1 MAAATLNDVIKTMQE
16 EGKQTRDTGANSL
29 RVAIDSLNMTVNA
42 LGNINNSLRFFTEA
56 FLENMKRSRREAL
69 LANNDRPELLA
80 LPENQ
85 SGAAVEDK
93 VAEDTSKKKG
103 IFGGIAAAIA
113 GIFGAKTLGGL
124 FKSISTNIF
133 GGLKEFFGRAF
144 KPSKIIKLLVRLV
157 ARLNP
162 ITAIVSGIIA
172 ALSGAISSFFESDKE
187 TLLGRIGDGILGAVG
202 QVIEFFSFGFIKK
215 EKFVE
220 FLQPLTDFIDDAGVW
235 ILKMIE
241 QPEIAL
247 DKAIAAFTR
256 VGIWISDFLG
266 DIWESLGLDDL
277 TKVLFGTKVSGKMV
291 SKFFQNLFSPKPE
304 EGYFSIVKLLIGVW
318 DTSKKAVETTASN
331 VSKFFTNLFS
341 STPEDGY
348 FSIAKVLSDLFTAAK
363 TTLIAGTESVSKFFS
378 SLFSLSPA
386 EGYFSIAKVLSDLFT
401 SAKTTLIAGKE
412 SVSKF
417 FSNLFAE
424 KPQEGYF
431 SVRKVL
437 SDLFTAAKTTLIA
450 GKESVSKFFTNL
462 FAEKPEEGY
471 FSIRKVLSDLFT
483 NAKTTLLA
491 GKDTVVKIFS
501 NLFSS
506 APEDGYFSVVKM
518 VIDAFNSVSNLAETF
533 YTKVQNLVAENIVD
547 PIGNAFTSAGR
558 FMSSLPDR
566 IMLTIEEIWVKTMAN
581 LKIGFIKFAD
591 FITLLPKRIEL
602 AARELLYDKSEGLV
616 GSRKGLD
623 EARASLAEAGKGSQA
638 NIDAIT
644 AKKAADLE
652 AIRLK
657 KAALDTDAITPK
669 KDTDLEAAQLKKAA
683 LDKDAQAATPVIVSK
698 GGDTNYMG
706 DVYNGPVTS
715 APTVNQG
722 HPGGYSSQLPTQ
734 QP

>member
-1 MAAATLNDVIKTMQE
+1 
-16 EGKQTRDTGANSL
+16 
-29 RVAIDSLNMTVNA
+29 MTVNA

-93 VAEDTSKKKG
+93 VAEDTGKKKG

-133 GGLKEFFGRAF
+133 GGLKKFFGRVF
-144 KPSKIIKLLVRLV
+144 KPSRIIKLLVRLV

-162 ITAIVSGIIA
+162 ITAIIAAIIA
-172 ALSGAISSFFESDKE
+172 ALSGGISSFFESDKE

-235 ILKMIE
+235 ISKMIE

-277 TKVLFGTKVSGKMV
+277 TKVLFGTKVSGEMV

-378 SLFSLSPA
+378 SLFSLTPD
-386 EGYFSIAKVLSDLFT
+386 EGYFSIAKVLNDLFM
-401 SAKTTLIAGKE
+401 
-412 SVSKF
+412 
-417 FSNLFAE
+417 
-424 KPQEGYF
+424 
-431 SVRKVL
+431 
-437 SDLFTAAKTTLIA
+437 AAKTTLIA

-483 NAKTTLLA
+483 NAKTTLVA
-491 GKDTVVKIFS
+491 GKDTVVKIFT

-506 APEDGYFSVVKM
+506 EPEDGYFSVVKM

-547 PIGNAFTSAGR
+547 PIGNAFTSAGK

-644 AKKAADLE
+644 AQKDADLK

-657 KAALDTDAITPK
+657 KAALDPDAITPK
-669 KDTDLEAAQLKKAA
+669 KDTDLEANQLKKAA

-715 APTVNQG
+715 APSVTQSA
-722 HPGGYSSQLPTQ
+722 PGGYSSQLPTQ
-734 QP
+734 P